1 MRLEHRVDKKRYR
14 LRAAAGSYWLLDMQ
28 QEGKVEQIPELNESG
43 AMLWKLLEGG
53 MTLQEAAQSVSHT
66 YGIDLESAYADVSQ
80 FAEGLKAAGI
90 EL

>member
-1 MRLEHRVDKKRYR
+1 MEHRVDEKRYR

-28 QEGKVEQIPELNESG
+28 QEGKVEQIPVELNESG
-43 AMLWKLLEGG
+43 AMLWKLLESG

-90 EL
+90 VL